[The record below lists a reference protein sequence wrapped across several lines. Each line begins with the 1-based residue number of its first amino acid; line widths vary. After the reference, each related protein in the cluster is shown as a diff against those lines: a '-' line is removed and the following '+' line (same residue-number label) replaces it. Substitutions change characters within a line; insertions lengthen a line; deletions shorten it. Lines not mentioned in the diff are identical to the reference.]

1 MLKVRV
7 IPTLLWKDVGLVKG
21 IRFASDRR
29 VGPMVPA
36 VRVYAGRDVDELILV
51 DVAASDR
58 GAGPDLQLCA
68 EAADEAPVP
77 LTFGGGITSA
87 AHVGALLAAGAD
99 KVSINTCAV
108 ESPSLIT
115 EAAHLFGSQ
124 CIVVSIDALAG
135 PDGRYEVVTRSG
147 SSTTQLQAEEWARE
161 CEERGAGEILLTAV
175 HRDGTRE
182 GYDLQLIRSVA
193 DSVTIPPHRI
203 GRSRELRAHA
213 RGRAGRRRRSRC
225 GQHLPLH
232 RADASRREGPPRAI
246 RHTRPKGSERDVT
259 RCPVRICSGPDR
271 TAGDPL
277 REGPVIL
284 RVDVD
289 GLIARE
295 DRGDR

>member
-135 PDGRYEVVTRSG
+135 PDGRYGVVTRSG
-147 SSTTQLQAEEWARE
+147 SSATQLQAEEWARE

-193 DSVTIPPHRI
+193 DSVTIPLIASGGAGSYEHM
-203 GRSRELRAHA
+203 REAV
-213 RGRAGRRRRSRC
+213 RAG
-225 GQHLPLH
+225 
-232 RADASRREGPPRAI
+232 ADAVAAASIFHYTELTPAGAKDHLARSGI
-246 RHTRPKGSERDVT
+246 
-259 RCPVRICSGPDR
+259 PVRKGR
-271 TAGDPL
+271 NET
-277 REGPVIL
+277 
-284 RVDVD
+284 
-289 GLIARE
+289 
-295 DRGDR
+295 

>member
-51 DVAASDR
+51 DVAASHR
-58 GAGPDLQLCA
+58 GTGPDLQLCA

-193 DSVTIPPHRI
+193 DSVTIPLIASGGAGSYEHM
-203 GRSRELRAHA
+203 REAV
-213 RGRAGRRRRSRC
+213 RAG
-225 GQHLPLH
+225 
-232 RADASRREGPPRAI
+232 ADAVAAASIFHYTELTPAGAKDHLARSGI
-246 RHTRPKGSERDVT
+246 
-259 RCPVRICSGPDR
+259 PVRKGR
-271 TAGDPL
+271 NET
-277 REGPVIL
+277 
-284 RVDVD
+284 
-289 GLIARE
+289 
-295 DRGDR
+295 